1 MKKFI
6 KNLAKSHS
14 NDIFLLLNSMNHFST
29 LTPQYKLSM
38 SKHFKINSFNALQ
51 KIHSQNSPI
60 QDIYIVKK
68 GSFSLTFL
76 RKTDSPVEFTLDHFH
91 YYQSISN
98 ERFTSSRK
106 YELDGKLSYEEQEK
120 IVIYGEGEIIGDIEW
135 YVGRNTYFF
144 NIFAN
149 EQGSELISCNIDKFN
164 QLIERIRI
172 IFRKIVRLKIQSLN
186 DRISNIFERKKY
198 NLINHRKLYENSIVR
213 QFDITN
219 EFEKR
224 ERISHT
230 PSLKKIRKDKT
241 QNSKESLFYLS
252 QNYLSPIK
260 KYCGVHL
267 KNIIKNDTREQKTS
281 KLLSY
286 LREGNKNKFHK
297 SQTIKNMMVSVGK
310 TRNKVKSFLTSD
322 IKPRKTDF
330 KVQKKTLN
338 SSAPILPELSSETE
352 EPEQLFY
359 QANGELRLNYHSE
372 IIQDKINSIK
382 KTRKNSVP
390 LNKKIFLDDRRV
402 KVLLKAKYK
411 FLRHNS
417 QEKLI

>member
-172 IFRKIVRLKIQSLN
+172 IFRKIVGLKIQSLN

-224 ERISHT
+224 ARI
-230 PSLKKIRKDKT
+230 
-241 QNSKESLFYLS
+241 
-252 QNYLSPIK
+252 
-260 KYCGVHL
+260 
-267 KNIIKNDTREQKTS
+267 
-281 KLLSY
+281 
-286 LREGNKNKFHK
+286 
-297 SQTIKNMMVSVGK
+297 
-310 TRNKVKSFLTSD
+310 
-322 IKPRKTDF
+322 
-330 KVQKKTLN
+330 
-338 SSAPILPELSSETE
+338 
-352 EPEQLFY
+352 
-359 QANGELRLNYHSE
+359 
-372 IIQDKINSIK
+372 
-382 KTRKNSVP
+382 
-390 LNKKIFLDDRRV
+390 
-402 KVLLKAKYK
+402 
-411 FLRHNS
+411 
-417 QEKLI
+417 